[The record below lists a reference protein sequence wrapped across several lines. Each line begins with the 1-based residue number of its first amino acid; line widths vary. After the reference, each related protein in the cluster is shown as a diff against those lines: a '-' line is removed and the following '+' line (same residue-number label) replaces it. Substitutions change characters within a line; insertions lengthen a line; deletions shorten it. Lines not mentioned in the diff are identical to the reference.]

1 MAFKDLVNS
10 FKGYFMEDDDDF
22 EEETSRPVQTPKPS
36 AVSSAAKSEE
46 KVAAKPNQGRPVVPP
61 MARQKP
67 QEQRPQQ
74 RPLNTRKK
82 TIAEEKK
89 MNVTMTA
96 QQQAATAISTIA
108 IKEPRA
114 YSDIME
120 AARIVKNGESVLVN
134 FKFMAD
140 NQARRSIDFM
150 TGVVFTLGGDIQNV
164 GGQIFLMTPAQVS
177 VDAAREMSVLAGQNF
192 ESYDSY

>member
-1 MAFKDLVNS
+1 MAFKDWVNNL
-10 FKGYFMEDDDDF
+10 KDYFVEDDDEF
-22 EEETSRPVQTPKPS
+22 EESPRPTQTPKPS
-36 AVSSAAKSEE
+36 VVPPVTKNSEE
-46 KVAAKPNQGRPVVPP
+46 KVAATSNQGRSTVPP
-61 MARQKP
+61 ITRQRT
-67 QEQRPQQ
+67 QEQQPKQQ
-74 RPLNTRKK
+74 SPRTTR
-82 TIAEEKK
+82 IVAEEKK
-89 MNVTMTA
+89 MNLSMNA

-114 YSDIME
+114 YTDIME

-164 GGQIFLMTPAQVS
+164 GGQIFLMTPSQVS
-177 VDAAREMSVLAGQNF
+177 VDAAKEMSILAGQNF
-192 ESYDSY
+192 ESYDSYR